1 MEDGKIK
8 TEEERMQEIEA
19 VEANVKCMKDFTS
32 PEQLYEELIRSIRK
46 YNTSYYRERED
57 YFARNNYRIMRYA
70 DVLLSY
76 AECLVET
83 GTSASDAAVYVDKVR
98 ERAGLSKLKDSRW
111 KDCLSSK
118 EVFIKRLQMERAL
131 ELCFEGFRFWDL
143 RRWKSNLTETAKGM
157 NISGTRYTPME
168 VDKRSFSEYMYYG
181 PIPYSEV
188 LKYDELKQI
197 QGL

>member
-1 MEDGKIK
+1 
-8 TEEERMQEIEA
+8 
-19 VEANVKCMKDFTS
+19 
-32 PEQLYEELIRSIRK
+32 
-46 YNTSYYRERED
+46 
-57 YFARNNYRIMRYA
+57 MRYA

-188 LKYDELKQI
+188 LKYDELKQN
-197 QGL
+197 QGW